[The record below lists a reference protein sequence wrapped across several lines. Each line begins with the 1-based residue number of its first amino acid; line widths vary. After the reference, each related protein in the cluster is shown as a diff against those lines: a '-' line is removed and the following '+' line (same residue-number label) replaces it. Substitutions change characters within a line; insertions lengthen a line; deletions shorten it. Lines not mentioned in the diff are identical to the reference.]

1 MIGQKE
7 NKYSSCDF
15 LNLSKTTKKK
25 NELVN
30 FHKYI
35 NNILFMQLPIVSLF
49 ASTYQIT
56 IKSLRI
62 KIEYDNHI
70 LEDKNSWL
78 ILHFHNNFC
87 TTTL

>member
-1 MIGQKE
+1 
-7 NKYSSCDF
+7 
-15 LNLSKTTKKK
+15 
-25 NELVN
+25 
-30 FHKYI
+30 
-35 NNILFMQLPIVSLF
+35 MQLPIVSLF